1 MNNPIDKTP
10 MPQNTHAEEAVIGC
24 MLIESSIIADV
35 MSKLSEHDFYK
46 LECSLIFKTIAS
58 LEKDNKEVN
67 LISVANDMKLNKFD
81 IPYAK
86 LVEYINTVQTVDSYK
101 SYVEMVKEKSI
112 ARSIILSSN
121 KLMNNMYTC
130 KSPAFPLQMFNASIE
145 KIMMGTSQNDVYEFG
160 EGIQSIIEDFKKR
173 QEQFRLGP
181 PFPYGLET
189 LDKNTGGLS
198 KKYLTVIGGRPSSG
212 KTCFSL
218 NIAYRLATIGKKI
231 LIFSCET
238 PEEDLRDR
246 IISSVL
252 EIDYLDMRTGNVDNT
267 SLEKIKNF
275 ISTSKLNIPMLYCPN
290 ATLEYIKTN
299 VEKYSPDFFIIDYLQ
314 MCRVEGNTSNR
325 NLELEQFCNAIKKLA
340 AETNSGAIVL
350 SQLIRE
356 GEKTDREIP
365 KLSDFKDSGGI
376 EAAMDVGIIL
386 QRGSKKID
394 KLEDRDMN
402 VLAPVMLYVCKQRNG
417 PVGSVRL
424 LFYKKIQ
431 KLVENKD
438 NVDPGEY

>member
-1 MNNPIDKTP
+1 MNNPIDKIP
-10 MPQNTHAEEAVIGC
+10 MPQNTYAEEAVIGC
-24 MLIESSIIADV
+24 MLIEASIIPDV

-46 LECSLIFKTIAS
+46 LECSLIYKTIAS
-58 LEKDNKEVN
+58 LEKDNKEIN
-67 LISVANDMKLNKFD
+67 LISVANDMKLNKMD

-101 SYVEMVKEKSI
+101 SYVEIVKEKSM

-121 KLMNNMYTC
+121 RLMNNMYSC
-130 KSPAFPLQMFNASIE
+130 KSPLFPLQMFNASIE
-145 KIMMGTSQNDVYEFG
+145 KIMAGSSQNDVYEFG
-160 EGIQSIIEDFKKR
+160 DGIQSIMDDFKKR

-198 KKYLTVIGGRPSSG
+198 KKYLTIIGGRPSVG
-212 KTCFSL
+212 KTCWAL
-218 NIAYRLATIGKKI
+218 NIAYNLATRGKKI

-252 EIDYLDMRTGNVDNT
+252 EVDYLDMRTGNVDDT
-267 SLEKIKNF
+267 SLAKIQKF
-275 ISTSKLNIPMLYCPN
+275 ISGSKLNIPMLYCPN

-314 MCRVEGNTSNR
+314 MCRVEGNTNNR
-325 NLELEQFCNAIKKLA
+325 NLELEFFCNSLKKLA

-356 GEKTDREIP
+356 GEKSDREVP

-376 EAAMDVGIIL
+376 EAAADVGIIL

-431 KLVENKD
+431 KLIEDTTNINMENL
-438 NVDPGEY
+438 